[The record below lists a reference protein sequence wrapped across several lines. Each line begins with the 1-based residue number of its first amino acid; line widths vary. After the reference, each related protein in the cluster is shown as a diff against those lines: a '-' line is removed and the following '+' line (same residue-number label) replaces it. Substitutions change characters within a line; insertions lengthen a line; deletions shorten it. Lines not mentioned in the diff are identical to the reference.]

1 MEKKQSRKQEKVI
14 EIGPSIK
21 FERER
26 ERERER
32 KLTTI
37 SLKRLASFGG
47 RKAPILAVAETKNE
61 SMCFGGNEEER
72 ERVQLCCGWHVREVQ
87 VQPYCQQEA
96 RNRTTTCYCSYISF
110 FLFLFGFF

>member
-1 MEKKQSRKQEKVI
+1 M
-14 EIGPSIK
+14 
-21 FERER
+21 RER

-72 ERVQLCCGWHVREVQ
+72 ERVQLCLYMVLFF
-87 VQPYCQQEA
+87 
-96 RNRTTTCYCSYISF
+96 F
-110 FLFLFGFF
+110 FLGKWDIDV